1 VAVSETTTD
10 TGGLSF
16 SSTTGRWVLLATVLG
31 SGVAFLD
38 ATVVNVALP
47 AIGRDF
53 GVGLADLQWTVTGY
67 TLTLSAFLL
76 LGGALGDRYGRRRLF
91 VIGLVWFAVASLV
104 CGLAPSAP
112 LLIVARAVQGIG
124 GALLTPGSLA
134 IIEASFRP
142 DDRGRAIGAWS
153 GLGGVFGAIGPLLG
167 GVLVTLVTWRLV
179 FLINLPLAALAVW
192 VASRHVPESSK
203 AGEHG
208 PLDIQ
213 GPVLAVLGLGGVT
226 YSLIEGPARGWT
238 SPATLAVIGAGGL
251 LLIGFLVNES
261 RARDPLLPL
270 SIFRSRIF
278 AGANEATFAIYAA
291 LGTVTF
297 LGVLQLQQVLHYSA
311 LSAGLALLPLTLV
324 LLALSSRS
332 GKLATQIGPRIPMT
346 VGPLVAAVGMALF
359 ARVTAGASYES
370 SVLPAAI
377 VLGLGMTLTV
387 PALTTTALGAVD
399 SERAGVA
406 SAVNN
411 DVARFAA
418 LAAVAVIPAL
428 AGIST
433 AGSAINAAAFS
444 SGYRVAMFISAGLCA
459 SAGLISFLTIRGPR
473 RACAP
478 ATGFACAL
486 TGPPA
491 EDPGWTARPVRLAT
505 AGPGGQLGGTAGP
518 GGQLEGTAGPAVAGE
533 GVDGGDET
541 P

>member
-1 VAVSETTTD
+1 MSETATD
-10 TGGLSF
+10 AGGLSF
-16 SSTTGRWVLLATVLG
+16 SSSTGRWVLMATVLG

-47 AIGRDF
+47 SIGRDF

-76 LGGALGDRYGRRRLF
+76 LGGALGDRYGRRRIF
-91 VIGLVWFAVASLV
+91 VIGLVWFAVASLA
-104 CGLAPSAP
+104 CGAAPSAP
-112 LLIVARAVQGIG
+112 LLIVARAIQGIG

-167 GVLVTLVTWRLV
+167 GVLVTVLTWRLV
-179 FLINLPLAALAVW
+179 FFINIPLIVLAVW
-192 VASRHVPESSK
+192 VASRHVPETSK
-203 AGEHG
+203 GGEHG

-213 GPVLAVLGLGGVT
+213 GPLLAVLGLGGVT

-238 SPATLAVIGAGGL
+238 SAATLAVIGAGGL
-251 LLIGFLVNES
+251 LLIAFLVNES

-291 LGTVTF
+291 LGTVLF

-311 LSAGLALLPLTLV
+311 LAAGLALLPLTLV
-324 LLALSSRS
+324 LMLLSSRS
-332 GKLATQIGPRIPMT
+332 GKLATRIGPRIPMT
-346 VGPLVAAVGMALF
+346 VGPLVAGGGMALF
-359 ARVTAGASYES
+359 ARVVAGASYAT

-377 VLGLGMTLTV
+377 VLGLGMTLTI

-399 SERAGVA
+399 ADRAGVA

-411 DVARFAA
+411 DVARFAS
-418 LAAVAVIPAL
+418 LAAVAIIPAL

-433 AGSAINAAAFS
+433 AGSSINAATFS
-444 SGYRVAMFISAGLCA
+444 SGYRVAMFICAGLCA
-459 SAGLISFLTIRGPR
+459 SAGVISLVTIRQPR
-473 RACAP
+473 RPCAP
-478 ATGFACAL
+478 SIGFGCPL

-491 EDPGWTARPVRLAT
+491 EEPGWSPGPVRLAVRP
-505 AGPGGQLGGTAGP
+505 AGPDGGP
-518 GGQLEGTAGPAVAGE
+518 ESS
-533 GVDGGDET
+533 DGGDGGDAGQ
-541 P
+541 

>member
-1 VAVSETTTD
+1 VAVSDTTTG

-16 SSTTGRWVLLATVLG
+16 SSSTGRWVLLATVLG

-47 AIGRDF
+47 SIGRDF

-104 CGLAPSAP
+104 CGIAPNAP

-142 DDRGRAIGAWS
+142 ADRGRAIGAWS

-179 FLINLPLAALAVW
+179 FFINLPLAAFAVW
-192 VASRHVPESSK
+192 VASRHVPETSK
-203 AGEHG
+203 GGVQG

-213 GPVLAVLGLGGVT
+213 GPALAVLGLGGVT

-238 SPATLAVIGAGGL
+238 SATTLAVIGAGGV
-251 LLIGFLVNES
+251 LLIAFLVYES

-291 LGTVTF
+291 LGTVLF
-297 LGVLQLQQVLHYSA
+297 LGVLQLQQALHYSA
-311 LSAGLALLPLTLV
+311 LGAGLALLPLTLI

-359 ARVTAGASYES
+359 ARVVPGASYAA
-370 SVLPAAI
+370 SVLPAAV

-387 PALTTTALGAVD
+387 PALTTTALGAVSAD
-399 SERAGVA
+399 RAGVA

-411 DVARFAA
+411 DVARLAS

-433 AGSAINAAAFS
+433 AGSSVDAAAFS
-444 SGYRVAMFISAGLCA
+444 SGFRVAMLICAGLCA
-459 SAGLISFLTIRGPR
+459 SAGLISFVTIRGPR
-473 RACAP
+473 RACTPAP
-478 ATGFACAL
+478 GFACSVS
-486 TGPPA
+486 GPPVGEEA
-491 EDPGWTARPVRLAT
+491 WTPRPATLAM
-505 AGPGGQLGGTAGP
+505 
-518 GGQLEGTAGPAVAGE
+518 E
-533 GVDGGDET
+533 GGDEGE
-541 P
+541 

>member
-1 VAVSETTTD
+1 VIVSDTATD
-10 TGGLSF
+10 AGGLSL
-16 SSTTGRWVLLATVLG
+16 SSSTGRWVLLATVLG

-47 AIGRDF
+47 SIGRDF

-76 LGGALGDRYGRRRLF
+76 LGGALGDRFGRRRLF
-91 VIGLVWFAVASLV
+91 VIGLVWFAAASLV
-104 CGLAPSAP
+104 CGIAPSAP
-112 LLIVARAVQGIG
+112 LLIVARAIQGIG

-153 GLGGVFGAIGPLLG
+153 GFGGVFGAIGPLLG

-179 FLINLPLAALAVW
+179 FFINLPLAVFAVW

-203 AGEHG
+203 GGVQG

-238 SPATLAVIGAGGL
+238 SATTLSIIGAGGV
-251 LLIGFLVNES
+251 LLIAFLINES

-270 SIFRSRIF
+270 SIFRSKIF

-291 LGTVTF
+291 LGTVLF

-311 LSAGLALLPLTLV
+311 LTAGLALLPLTLV

-332 GKLATQIGPRIPMT
+332 GKLATTIGPRIPMT
-346 VGPLVAAVGMALF
+346 VGPLVAAVGMAMF
-359 ARVTAGASYES
+359 ARVVPGASYAS

-399 SERAGVA
+399 AGRAGVA

-411 DVARFAA
+411 DVARLAA

-433 AGSAINAAAFS
+433 AGSSLNTASFS
-444 SGYRVAMFISAGLCA
+444 SGYRVAMFICAGLCA
-459 SAGLISFLTIRGPR
+459 SAGLISLVTIREPK

-478 ATGFACAL
+478 AAGFACEL
-486 TGPPA
+486 TGPPPEA
-491 EDPGWTARPVRLAT
+491 PGWVPRTVKLAMPDGV
-505 AGPGGQLGGTAGP
+505 AGPGGRPEVP
-518 GGQLEGTAGPAVAGE
+518 GGS
-533 GVDGGDET
+533 DESG
-541 P
+541 

>member
-1 VAVSETTTD
+1 VAVSETTTG

-38 ATVVNVALP
+38 TTVVNVALP

-76 LGGALGDRYGRRRLF
+76 LGGALGDRFGRRRLF
-91 VIGLVWFAVASLV
+91 VIGLIWFAIASLV
-104 CGLAPSAP
+104 CGIAPSAP
-112 LLIVARAVQGIG
+112 LLIVARAIQGIG

-203 AGEHG
+203 GGVHG

-213 GPVLAVLGLGGVT
+213 GPALAVLGLGGVT

-238 SPATLAVIGAGGL
+238 SATTLAVIGAGGL
-251 LLIGFLVNES
+251 LLIAFLINES

-291 LGTVTF
+291 FGTVAF

-311 LSAGLALLPLTLV
+311 LSAGLAFLPLTLV

-346 VGPLVAAVGMALF
+346 VGPLVAGVGMAMF
-359 ARVTAGASYES
+359 ARVVPGASYAT

-377 VLGLGMTLTV
+377 VLGLGMTLTI
-387 PALTTTALGAVD
+387 PALTTTALGAVGSD
-399 SERAGVA
+399 RAGVA

-411 DVARFAA
+411 DVARFAS
-418 LAAVAVIPAL
+418 LAAVAIIPAL

-433 AGSAINAAAFS
+433 AGSAINAASFS
-444 SGYRVAMFISAGLCA
+444 SGYQVAMYICAGLCA
-459 SAGLISFLTIRGPR
+459 SAGLISFVTIRGPR

-478 ATGFACAL
+478 ATGFGCL
-486 TGPPA
+486 LNGPPV
-491 EDPGWTARPVRLAT
+491 EEPGWTPRPVRLAPT
-505 AGPGGQLGGTAGP
+505 GPGILA
-518 GGQLEGTAGPAVAGE
+518 EGT
-533 GVDGGDET
+533 DGGDES